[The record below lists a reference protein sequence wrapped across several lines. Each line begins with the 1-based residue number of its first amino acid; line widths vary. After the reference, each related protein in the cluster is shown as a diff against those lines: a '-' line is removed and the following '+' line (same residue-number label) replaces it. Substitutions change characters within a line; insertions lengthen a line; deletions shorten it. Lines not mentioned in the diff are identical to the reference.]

1 MFFPEINVIS
11 GFSAVFQLWI
21 ILWHRF
27 LQPLVDTDGSTG
39 TTLDRS
45 METWELEAMNLVRSR
60 VNGQVCKKGIDPL
73 AVCLGECNDIVKST

>member
-11 GFSAVFQLWI
+11 GFSACFPIVDHLVAPI
-21 ILWHRF
+21 PPTSRGHRW
-27 LQPLVDTDGSTG
+27 LC
-39 TTLDRS
+39 TLDRS

-73 AVCLGECNDIVKST
+73 AVCLGEFNDIVKST